1 MSDTY
6 DTDDTYES
14 DGSESPVLNEARKA
28 ARKAEKEAK
37 ELRAKLEEY
46 EKRETTARETATE
59 QIVNALGLPGLKN
72 DVLDWVEGDI
82 TEESVVAALK
92 QRSIPLPDSVAES
105 VDAEPQNEPVGR
117 AATVGQRVAEVAS
130 GTDGRSLEEKIAQ
143 ATSQREINELMAEAG
158 LTRSHS

>member
-6 DTDDTYES
+6 DTEGAYES
-14 DGSESPVLNEARKA
+14 DDQESSVLNEARKA

-46 EKRETTARETATE
+46 EKREATARETSAEELMNT
-59 QIVNALGLPGLKN
+59 LGLPGLKA

-82 TEESVVAALK
+82 TEESVVAALR
-92 QRSIPLPDSVAES
+92 QRSIPLPDSVEEP
-105 VDAEPQNEPVGR
+105 VDVEPQDKPVGR
-117 AATVGQRVAEVAS
+117 AASVGQRVAEVAS
-130 GTDGRSLEEKIAQ
+130 GTDGRSLDEKIAA